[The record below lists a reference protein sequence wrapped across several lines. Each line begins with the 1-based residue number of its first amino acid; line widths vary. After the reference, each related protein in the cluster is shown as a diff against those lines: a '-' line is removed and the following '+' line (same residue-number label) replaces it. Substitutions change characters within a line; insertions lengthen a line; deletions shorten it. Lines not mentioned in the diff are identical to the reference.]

1 MAEKDLIGF
10 LWKVQNGK
18 HNAYMFM
25 RRRFRVKE
33 TVRISQWWSYPGM
46 STQQDGTGILWAEY
60 FSSRDEVMKEIRT
73 YVPISAR
80 QNTYSGNICND

>member
-1 MAEKDLIGF
+1 
-10 LWKVQNGK
+10 
-18 HNAYMFM
+18 
-25 RRRFRVKE
+25 
-33 TVRISQWWSYPGM
+33 M